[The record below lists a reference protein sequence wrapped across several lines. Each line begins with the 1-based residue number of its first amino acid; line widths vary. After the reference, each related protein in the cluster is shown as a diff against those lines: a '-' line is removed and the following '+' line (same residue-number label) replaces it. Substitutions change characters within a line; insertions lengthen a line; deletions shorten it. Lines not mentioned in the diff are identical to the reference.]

1 MAATIQIHEMTTDA
15 DTGVDKTSSTVR
27 FRDVA
32 STTSTAVNTDNPL
45 VKPTSGTNYSYV
57 KKLRAYMEAPP
68 DTNITDLRWYTD
80 GSSGFGT
87 GIAVTAKNIGTTFG
101 THYKTAMSGGSSLF
115 GYTSGSPLDGDG
127 TDAGPFVPADD
138 NSYIGDVIELQMSV
152 ADTASN
158 GALTA
163 EGVTLAYSEI

>member
-1 MAATIQIHEMTTDA
+1 MAATIQIREMTADA
-15 DTGVDKTSSTVR
+15 DTGVDKTSGTVR

-32 STTSTAVNTDNPL
+32 STTSTAANTDNPL
-45 VKPTSGTNYSYV
+45 VVPSSGTNYSYV
-57 KKLRAYMEAPP
+57 KKLRAYMDTPP
-68 DTNITDLRWYTD
+68 DTNITDMRWYTD

-101 THYKTAMSGGSSLF
+101 THYKTQMSGGSNLF

-138 NSYIGDVIELQMSV
+138 NTYIGDIIELQMSV

-158 GALTA
+158 GALSA
-163 EGVTLAYSEI
+163 ENVTLAYSEI